1 MSKILVADD
10 EKEIVEILE
19 MVLTSAGHKVFT
31 ALNGE
36 TAVETAKKEKP
47 DIIFLDLC
55 FPKPGLD
62 GVEILKAIREFDENV
77 KIVLTSGLD
86 NTDGKYKEAQ
96 DLGVSKCLS
105 KPINVSNIKTIVS
118 ELLK

>member
-19 MVLTSAGHKVFT
+19 MVLTSAGHEVFT
-31 ALNGE
+31 ALSGE
-36 TAVETAKKEKP
+36 TAVETAKDKKP

-62 GVEILKAIREFDENV
+62 GVETLKAIREFDKNV
-77 KIVLTSGLD
+77 KVVLTSGLD
-86 NTDGKYKEAQ
+86 SADGKYKEAQ
-96 DLGVSKCLS
+96 GLGVSKCLS